1 MPRRASM
8 FVFLGLAIALVFVT
22 GISAGAEPDGS
33 IRAKKADV
41 ADAQDRLREI
51 RMEASA
57 AEASYNNALYEMNQ
71 LNGQITRTTE
81 DLRAA
86 KERLAEAKKTLE
98 ERAAQVYKSGNV
110 AFMDVLVGVDNFSE
124 FASRLNLWVRLLGR
138 ERAEFLE
145 VREARNELAARRD
158 RLEAQREQRVAAVE
172 TAIAQRER
180 ANEAEAQA
188 EAYLNSL
195 NAELRDA
202 IQAAQDRQAAQAR
215 AAAAAMVEKAPETVE
230 EPEPIPEVQVSQVKQ
245 ARVPRADLQSE
256 RAAAEREVA
265 AQAAAERAERRAEMR
280 AAEREA
286 ARKAAEQAAAE
297 REAARLAAA
306 KADRQEAREEAQRQA
321 ELAAQRAAERQA
333 AREEAERQAE
343 LAARRAE
350 IEEAAA
356 EQAAAEREAAK
367 LAAERRAERRAEQRA
382 SDRRAEERAAE
393 RAEAS
398 ASASAAAEQA
408 AAERRADRRAER
420 RAEASPEAS
429 ASASAAT
436 AEEAAAERR
445 AERRTEE
452 RASANASATSAS
464 AASASAASSKNS
476 GRGGGRGDGAGA
488 SSASATASAS
498 ASGSPARG
506 GGSGGVS
513 GSGADVLAVADDHLG
528 TPYEF
533 SPPGPCV
540 AFEAEDCSCFTMLV
554 FQEFGIA
561 LPDSPGGQ
569 MGYGAPV
576 HGAPQAGD
584 LLFWSEDGSG
594 YITHVGIAMGD
605 GTTIHAQIHNEVTI
619 TSINYIDGYVG
630 ARRLL

>member
-1 MPRRASM
+1 MPRRASL
-8 FVFLGLAIALVFVT
+8 FVVLGLAIALVFVT
-22 GISAGAEPDGS
+22 GISAGAEPDGT

-41 ADAQDRLREI
+41 AVAQDRLMKI
-51 RMEASA
+51 RMEASS
-57 AEASYNNALYEMNQ
+57 AEAAYNNALYEMNQ

-81 DLRAA
+81 DLEVA
-86 KERLAEAKKTLE
+86 KERFAVAKKTLE
-98 ERAAQVYKSGNV
+98 LRAAQVYKSGNV
-110 AFMDVLVGVDNFSE
+110 AFMDVLVGVDDFSE
-124 FASRLNLWVRLLGR
+124 FASRLNLWVRLLDR

-158 RLEAQREQRVAAVE
+158 RLEAQREQRVGAVE

-180 ANEAEAQA
+180 ANEAEARA
-188 EAYLNSL
+188 SGYLDSL
-195 NAELRDA
+195 SAELRGE
-202 IQAAQDRQAAQAR
+202 IRAAQDRQAAQAR
-215 AAAAAMVEKAPETVE
+215 AAAAAMVEKAQEPVG

-256 RAAAEREVA
+256 RAAAERKA
-265 AQAAAERAERRAEMR
+265 AARAAAERAERLAEKR
-280 AAEREA
+280 GAEREA
-286 ARKAAEQAAAE
+286 ARTAAGEAAAE

-306 KADRQEAREEAQRQA
+306 KAARQEAREEAQRQA
-321 ELAAQRAAERQA
+321 EHAARRAAKRQA
-333 AREEAERQAE
+333 AREEAERKAE
-343 LAARRAE
+343 QAARRAE

-356 EQAAAEREAAK
+356 EQAAAEREAARK
-367 LAAERRAERRAEQRA
+367 AAERRAERRA
-382 SDRRAEERAAE
+382 DRRAEERAAE

-398 ASASAAAEQA
+398 ASASAAAEQ
-408 AAERRADRRAER
+408 RADRRAER
-420 RAEASPEAS
+420 RAEASASASAAAEEEAAAGRQVEWRAEKRAEAS
-429 ASASAAT
+429 ASASA
-436 AEEAAAERR
+436 
-445 AERRTEE
+445 
-452 RASANASATSAS
+452 SAP
-464 AASASAASSKNS
+464 SSKGS
-476 GRGGGRGDGAGA
+476 GRGGGGRDEGA

-498 ASGSPARG
+498 ASGSPAPG
-506 GGSGGVS
+506 GGVS
-513 GSGADVLAVADDHLG
+513 GLGDDVLAVADDHLG

-540 AFEAEDCSCFTMLV
+540 TFEAEDCSCFTMLV

-569 MGYGAPV
+569 MGYGTPV

-605 GTTIHAQIHNEVTI
+605 GTTIHAQVHNEVTI
-619 TSINYIDGYVG
+619 SGINHIAGYVG

>member
-1 MPRRASM
+1 MPRRASL

-33 IRAKKADV
+33 IRSKKADV
-41 ADAQDRLREI
+41 AAAQGRLVEI
-51 RMEASA
+51 RLEASS
-57 AEASYNNALYEMNQ
+57 AEAAYNNALYEMNQ
-71 LNGQITRTTE
+71 LNGQITRTTA
-81 DLRAA
+81 DLKAA
-86 KERLAEAKKTLE
+86 KERLAVAKETLE

-124 FASRLNLWVRLLGR
+124 FASRLNLWVRLLAR
-138 ERAEFLE
+138 ER
-145 VREARNELAARRD
+145 ARNELATRRD

-172 TAIAQRER
+172 TAIVQRER

-188 EAYLNSL
+188 ETYLNSL
-195 NAELRDA
+195 NAELRGE

-215 AAAAAMVEKAPETVE
+215 AAAAAIVEKAPEPVE

-256 RAAAEREVA
+256 RAAARREAA
-265 AQAAAERAERRAEMR
+265 AQAAAERAERLAETR

-286 ARKAAEQAAAE
+286 ARKAAEQAAEQAAAE
-297 REAARLAAA
+297 RQAA
-306 KADRQEAREEAQRQA
+306 RQEAREQAQRQA

-356 EQAAAEREAAK
+356 EQAAAERKAARLAAK
-367 LAAERRAERRAEQRA
+367 RRAERRAEQRA
-382 SDRRAEERAAE
+382 ADRRAEERAA
-393 RAEAS
+393 AS
-398 ASASAAAEQA
+398 ASASAAAAEKA

-420 RAEASPEAS
+420 RAEASASASAAAERQNQRQAEERAEAS
-429 ASASAAT
+429 ASASA
-436 AEEAAAERR
+436 
-445 AERRTEE
+445 
-452 RASANASATSAS
+452 SAP
-464 AASASAASSKNS
+464 SSKDS
-476 GRGGGRGDGAGA
+476 RRGGGGDRGESAGA

-498 ASGSPARG
+498 ASGSTTRG
-506 GGSGGVS
+506 GGGGVS
-513 GSGADVLAVADDHLG
+513 GSGDEVLAVADDHLG

-569 MGYGAPV
+569 MGYGTPV
-576 HGAPQAGD
+576 YGAPQAGD

-605 GTTIHAQIHNEVTI
+605 GTTIHAQVHNEVTI
-619 TSINYIDGYVG
+619 SSINYIDGYVG
-630 ARRLL
+630 AKRLL

>member
-1 MPRRASM
+1 MPRRASL

-33 IRAKKADV
+33 IRSKKADV
-41 ADAQDRLREI
+41 AAVQDRLVEI
-51 RMEASA
+51 RLEASS
-57 AEASYNNALYEMNQ
+57 AEAAYNNALYEMNQ
-71 LNGQITRTTE
+71 LNGQITRTTA

-86 KERLAEAKKTLE
+86 KERLAVAKETLE
-98 ERAAQVYKSGNV
+98 DRAAQVYKSGNV

-124 FASRLNLWVRLLGR
+124 FASRLNLWVRLLAR

-172 TAIAQRER
+172 TAIVQRER

-188 EAYLNSL
+188 ETYLNSL
-195 NAELRDA
+195 NAELRGE

-215 AAAAAMVEKAPETVE
+215 AAAAAIVEKAPEPVE

-256 RAAAEREVA
+256 RAAARREAA
-265 AQAAAERAERRAEMR
+265 AQAAAERAERLAEKR

-286 ARKAAEQAAAE
+286 ARKAAEQSVE
-297 REAARLAAA
+297 QAARLAAA
-306 KADRQEAREEAQRQA
+306 ERRAARQEAREEAQRQA
-321 ELAAQRAAERQA
+321 DLAAQRAEERQA

-343 LAARRAE
+343 LAARQAE

-356 EQAAAEREAAK
+356 EQAAAERKAAR

-382 SDRRAEERAAE
+382 ADRRAEERAAE

-398 ASASAAAEQA
+398 ASASAAAE
-408 AAERRADRRAER
+408 RKADRRAER
-420 RAEASPEAS
+420 RAEASGS
-429 ASASAAT
+429 ASASAP
-436 AEEAAAERR
+436 
-445 AERRTEE
+445 
-452 RASANASATSAS
+452 
-464 AASASAASSKNS
+464 SSHNS
-476 GRGGGRGDGAGA
+476 GRGGGGHRGGSAGD

-498 ASGSPARG
+498 ASGSRG
-506 GGSGGVS
+506 GGGVS
-513 GSGADVLAVADDHLG
+513 ASGDDVLAVADDHLG
-528 TPYEF
+528 TPYVF

-569 MGYGAPV
+569 MGYGTPV

-605 GTTIHAQIHNEVTI
+605 GTTIHAQVHNEVTI
-619 TSINYIDGYVG
+619 TSINYLEGYVG

>member
-1 MPRRASM
+1 MPRRAGL

-33 IRAKKADV
+33 IRSKKADI
-41 ADAQDRLREI
+41 AAAQDRLVEI
-51 RMEASA
+51 RLEASSAQA
-57 AEASYNNALYEMNQ
+57 AYNNVLYEMNQ

-86 KERLAEAKKTLE
+86 KKRLAVAKKALE
-98 ERAAQVYKSGNV
+98 DRAAQVYKSGNV
-110 AFMDVLVGVDNFSE
+110 AYMDVLVGVDNFSE
-124 FASRLNLWVRLLGR
+124 FASRLNLWVRLLAR
-138 ERAEFLE
+138 ERVEFLE
-145 VREARNELAARRD
+145 VREARDELAARRD

-172 TAIAQRER
+172 TAIAQGKR

-195 NAELRDA
+195 NAELRDE
-202 IQAAQDRQAAQAR
+202 IRAAQDRQAAQAR
-215 AAAAAMVEKAPETVE
+215 AAAASMVEKASKPEPVD

-256 RAAAEREVA
+256 RAAARREA
-265 AQAAAERAERRAEMR
+265 AAKAAAERAERLAQKR
-280 AAEREA
+280 AAERKA
-286 ARKAAEQAAAE
+286 ARKAAEQAAKQAAAE
-297 REAARLAAA
+297 RRAA
-306 KADRQEAREEAQRQA
+306 RQEAREEAQRQA
-321 ELAAQRAAERQA
+321 ELAAQRAAERRA
-333 AREEAERQAE
+333 AREQAEREAER
-343 LAARRAE
+343 AARRAA

-367 LAAERRAERRAEQRA
+367 LAAERRTERRAEQRA
-382 SDRRAEERAAE
+382 AER

-398 ASASAAAEQA
+398 ASASAAAEEK
-408 AAERRADRRAER
+408 AAERGAEGRAEKR
-420 RAEASPEAS
+420 VEAS
-429 ASASAAT
+429 ASASASSSASAPSSKDSGRDGGGAT
-436 AEEAAAERR
+436 A
-445 AERRTEE
+445 
-452 RASANASATSAS
+452 ASSASTSAS
-464 AASASAASSKNS
+464 ASSS
-476 GRGGGRGDGAGA
+476 PAPGGG
-488 SSASATASAS
+488 
-498 ASGSPARG
+498 
-506 GGSGGVS
+506 GGVS
-513 GSGADVLAVADDHLG
+513 ALGGDVLAVADDHLG
-528 TPYEF
+528 TPYVF

-569 MGYGAPV
+569 MGYGTPV

-594 YITHVGIAMGD
+594 YITHVGIAIGD
-605 GTTIHAQIHNEVTI
+605 GTTIHAQVHNEVTI
-619 TSINYIDGYVG
+619 TSINYVEGYVG

>member
-1 MPRRASM
+1 MPRRASL

-22 GISAGAEPDGS
+22 GISAGAEPDGG
-33 IRAKKADV
+33 IRAKKAEV
-41 ADAQDRLREI
+41 AAAQDRLVEI
-51 RMEASA
+51 RLEASS
-57 AEASYNNALYEMNQ
+57 AEAAYNNALYEMNQ

-86 KERLAEAKKTLE
+86 KERLAVAKKTLE

-124 FASRLNLWVRLLGR
+124 FASRLNLWVRLLDR
-138 ERAEFLE
+138 ERVEFLE

-180 ANEAEAQA
+180 ANQAQAQA

-215 AAAAAMVEKAPETVE
+215 AAAAAMVEKAPEPVE
-230 EPEPIPEVQVSQVKQ
+230 EPEPIPEVQVSQIKQ
-245 ARVPRADLQSE
+245 ASVPRADLQSE
-256 RAAAEREVA
+256 RAAAEREAAARVA
-265 AQAAAERAERRAEMR
+265 AKRAQRLAERR

-286 ARKAAEQAAAE
+286 ARKAAKQAAAE
-297 REAARLAAA
+297 REAAR
-306 KADRQEAREEAQRQA
+306 QEAKRKA

-356 EQAAAEREAAK
+356 EQAAAEREAAR
-367 LAAERRAERRAEQRA
+367 LAAERRADRRAEQRA
-382 SDRRAEERAAE
+382 ADRRAEELTAE

-398 ASASAAAEQA
+398 ASASAAAQQ
-408 AAERRADRRAER
+408 RADRRAE
-420 RAEASPEAS
+420 AS
-429 ASASAAT
+429 ASAP
-436 AEEAAAERR
+436 
-445 AERRTEE
+445 
-452 RASANASATSAS
+452 
-464 AASASAASSKNS
+464 SSKDSRRS
-476 GRGGGRGDGAGA
+476 GSGGGDSAGA

-498 ASGSPARG
+498 ASGSPAVG
-506 GGSGGVS
+506 GGGGVS
-513 GSGADVLAVADDHLG
+513 GSGEEVLAVADDHLG

-569 MGYGAPV
+569 MGYGTPV
-576 HGAPQAGD
+576 QGAPQAGD

-594 YITHVGIAMGD
+594 YITHVGIAVGD
-605 GTTIHAQIHNEVTI
+605 GTTIHAQVGNEVTI
-619 TSINYIDGYVG
+619 TSINYVAGYVG

>member
-1 MPRRASM
+1 MPRRASL

-33 IRAKKADV
+33 IRSKKADV
-41 ADAQDRLREI
+41 AAVQDRLVEI
-51 RMEASA
+51 RLEASS
-57 AEASYNNALYEMNQ
+57 AEAAYNNALYEMNQ

-86 KERLAEAKKTLE
+86 KERLAVAKRTLE

-124 FASRLNLWVRLLGR
+124 FASRLNLWVRLLDR
-138 ERAEFLE
+138 ERVEFLE
-145 VREARNELAARRD
+145 VREARNELAARRA

-172 TAIAQRER
+172 TAITQRGR

-215 AAAAAMVEKAPETVE
+215 AAAAAMVEKAPEPVE

-256 RAAAEREVA
+256 RAAARREAA
-265 AQAAAERAERRAEMR
+265 AQAAAERAERLAEKR

-286 ARKAAEQAAAE
+286 ARKAAEQAAEQAAAE
-297 REAARLAAA
+297 RQAARLAAA
-306 KADRQEAREEAQRQA
+306 ERRAARKEAREETQRQA

-343 LAARRAE
+343 LAARQAE

-356 EQAAAEREAAK
+356 EQAAAERKAARLAAK
-367 LAAERRAERRAEQRA
+367 RRAERRAEQRA
-382 SDRRAEERAAE
+382 ADRRAEERAD
-393 RAEAS
+393 AS
-398 ASASAAAEQA
+398 ASASAAAAEKA
-408 AAERRADRRAER
+408 AAKRRADRRAEL
-420 RAEASPEAS
+420 RAEASAS
-429 ASASAAT
+429 TSAAA

-445 AERRTEE
+445 AEE
-452 RASANASATSAS
+452 RAD
-464 AASASAASSKNS
+464 ASASASASAPGSNNS
-476 GRGGGRGDGAGA
+476 RRGGGGDRGGSAGA

-498 ASGSPARG
+498 ASGSRG
-506 GGSGGVS
+506 GGGVS
-513 GSGADVLAVADDHLG
+513 ASGDEVLAVADDHLG
-528 TPYEF
+528 TPYVF

-569 MGYGAPV
+569 MG
-576 HGAPQAGD
+576 
-584 LLFWSEDGSG
+584 
-594 YITHVGIAMGD
+594 
-605 GTTIHAQIHNEVTI
+605 
-619 TSINYIDGYVG
+619 
-630 ARRLL
+630 

>member
-1 MPRRASM
+1 MPRRASL
-8 FVFLGLAIALVFVT
+8 FVFLGLAIALVLVT

-33 IRAKKADV
+33 IRSKKADV
-41 ADAQDRLREI
+41 AAAQDRLVEI
-51 RMEASA
+51 RLEASSAQA
-57 AEASYNNALYEMNQ
+57 AYNNALYEMNQ
-71 LNGQITRTTE
+71 LNGQITRTTA
-81 DLRAA
+81 DFRAA
-86 KERLAEAKKTLE
+86 KERLAVAKKALE

-110 AFMDVLVGVDNFSE
+110 VFMDVLVGVDNFSE
-124 FASRLNLWVRLLGR
+124 FASRLNLWVRLLAR

-145 VREARNELAARRD
+145 VREARNELSARRD

-172 TAIAQRER
+172 RAIVQRER

-202 IQAAQDRQAAQAR
+202 IQAAQDHQAAQAR
-215 AAAAAMVEKAPETVE
+215 AAAAAMVEKAPAPVD

-245 ARVPRADLQSE
+245 VKVPRADLQSE
-256 RAAAEREVA
+256 RAAARREAA
-265 AQAAAERAERRAEMR
+265 AQAAAKRAERLAEKR

-286 ARKAAEQAAAE
+286 ARKAAEQAAEQAAAE
-297 REAARLAAA
+297 RQAAR
-306 KADRQEAREEAQRQA
+306 QEEAQRRA

-333 AREEAERQAE
+333 AREKAERQAE

-356 EQAAAEREAAK
+356 EQAAAERKAAR
-367 LAAERRAERRAEQRA
+367 LAAERRAE
-382 SDRRAEERAAE
+382 RRAEERAAE

-398 ASASAAAEQA
+398 ASASAAAE
-408 AAERRADRRAER
+408 RRADRRAER
-420 RAEASPEAS
+420 RAEASAS
-429 ASASAAT
+429 AS
-436 AEEAAAERR
+436 AAAERR
-445 AERRTEE
+445 AE
-452 RASANASATSAS
+452 
-464 AASASAASSKNS
+464 ASASTPSSKGS
-476 GRGGGRGDGAGA
+476 RRGGGGDQADNAGA

-506 GGSGGVS
+506 GGGGVS
-513 GSGADVLAVADDHLG
+513 VSGDDVLAVADDHLG
-528 TPYEF
+528 TPYVF

-569 MGYGAPV
+569 MGYGTPV

-605 GTTIHAQIHNEVTI
+605 GTTIHAQVHNEVTI
-619 TSINYIDGYVG
+619 TSINYLDGYVG

>member
-1 MPRRASM
+1 MPRRASL

-22 GISAGAEPDGS
+22 GISAGAEPDGG

-41 ADAQDRLREI
+41 AAAKDRLVEI
-51 RMEASA
+51 RLEGSS
-57 AEASYNNALYEMNQ
+57 AEAAYNNALYEMNQ

-86 KERLAEAKKTLE
+86 KERLAVAKKTLE
-98 ERAAQVYKSGNV
+98 DRAAQVYKSGNV

-124 FASRLNLWVRLLGR
+124 FASRLNLWVRLLDR
-138 ERAEFLE
+138 ERVEFLE

-180 ANEAEAQA
+180 ANQAQA
-188 EAYLNSL
+188 QAKAYLNSL

-215 AAAAAMVEKAPETVE
+215 AAAAMVEKAPEPVE
-230 EPEPIPEVQVSQVKQ
+230 EPEPIPEVQVSQIKQ

-256 RAAAEREVA
+256 RAAAERE
-265 AQAAAERAERRAEMR
+265 AAARAAAKRAKRLAERRA
-280 AAEREA
+280 AEHEA
-286 ARKAAEQAAAE
+286 ARKAAKQAAAE
-297 REAARLAAA
+297 
-306 KADRQEAREEAQRQA
+306 
-321 ELAAQRAAERQA
+321 RAAERQA

-343 LAARRAE
+343 QAARRAE

-356 EQAAAEREAAK
+356 EQAAAEREAAR
-367 LAAERRAERRAEQRA
+367 L
-382 SDRRAEERAAE
+382 
-393 RAEAS
+393 
-398 ASASAAAEQA
+398 
-408 AAERRADRRAER
+408 AAERRADRRAEQ
-420 RAEASPEAS
+420 RAEAS
-429 ASASAAT
+429 ASASADAS
-436 AEEAAAERR
+436 EEAAAERR
-445 AERRTEE
+445 AEE
-452 RASANASATSAS
+452 RAEASASASTSAS
-464 AASASAASSKNS
+464 ASASASAPSSKDS
-476 GRGGGRGDGAGA
+476 RRGGGGGGDNAGA

-498 ASGSPARG
+498 ASGSPAVG
-506 GGSGGVS
+506 GGGGVS
-513 GSGADVLAVADDHLG
+513 GSGEDVLAVADDHLG

-569 MGYGAPV
+569 MGYGKPV
-576 HGAPQAGD
+576 QGAPQAGD

-605 GTTIHAQIHNEVTI
+605 GTTIHAQVGNEVTI
-619 TSINYIDGYVG
+619 TSINYVAGYVG

>member
-1 MPRRASM
+1 MPWRASL

-33 IRAKKADV
+33 IRSKKADV
-41 ADAQDRLREI
+41 AAAQDRLVEI
-51 RMEASA
+51 RLEASSAQA
-57 AEASYNNALYEMNQ
+57 AYNNALYEMNQ
-71 LNGQITRTTE
+71 MNGQITRTTS

-86 KERLAEAKKTLE
+86 KERLAVAKRTLE

-124 FASRLNLWVRLLGR
+124 FASRLNLWVRLLAR

-180 ANEAEAQA
+180 ANEAEARA
-188 EAYLNSL
+188 EAYLSSL
-195 NAELRDA
+195 NAQLRGA
-202 IQAAQDRQAAQAR
+202 IQAARDRQAAQAR
-215 AAAAAMVEKAPETVE
+215 AAAAAMVEKAPGPVE
-230 EPEPIPEVQVSQVKQ
+230 ESEPIPEVEVSQVKQ

-256 RAAAEREVA
+256 RAAARREAA
-265 AQAAAERAERRAEMR
+265 AQAAAERAERLAEKR

-286 ARKAAEQAAAE
+286 ARKAAEQAAEQAAAE
-297 REAARLAAA
+297 RRAA
-306 KADRQEAREEAQRQA
+306 RQEAREEAQRQA
-321 ELAAQRAAERQA
+321 KLAAKRAAERQA
-333 AREEAERQAE
+333 AREEAEREAE
-343 LAARRAE
+343 QAARRAE

-356 EQAAAEREAAK
+356 EQAAAERKAAR
-367 LAAERRAERRAEQRA
+367 L
-382 SDRRAEERAAE
+382 
-393 RAEAS
+393 
-398 ASASAAAEQA
+398 

-420 RAEASPEAS
+420 RAEAS
-429 ASASAAT
+429 ASASAA
-436 AEEAAAERR
+436 AGEEAAAERR
-445 AERRTEE
+445 AE
-452 RASANASATSAS
+452 
-464 AASASAASSKNS
+464 ASASAPSSKGS
-476 GRGGGRGDGAGA
+476 RRGGGGDQGDSAGA

-506 GGSGGVS
+506 GGGGVS
-513 GSGADVLAVADDHLG
+513 GLGDDVLAVADDHLG

-569 MGYGAPV
+569 MGYGTPV

-605 GTTIHAQIHNEVTI
+605 GTTIHAQVNNEVTI
-619 TSINYIDGYVG
+619 TSINYVAGYVG

>member
-1 MPRRASM
+1 L

-22 GISAGAEPDGS
+22 GISAGAEPDDG
-33 IRAKKADV
+33 IRAKKADI
-41 ADAQDRLREI
+41 AAAQDRLTEI
-51 RMEASA
+51 RMEAGS
-57 AEASYNNALYEMNQ
+57 AEAAYNNALYEMNQ

-81 DLRAA
+81 ELEVA
-86 KERLAEAKKTLE
+86 KERLAVAKKTME
-98 ERAAQVYKSGNV
+98 QQATQVYKSADV

-124 FASRLNLWVRLLGR
+124 FASRLNLWVRLLDK

-180 ANEAEAQA
+180 ANEAEARA
-188 EAYLNSL
+188 SGYLDSL
-195 NAELRDA
+195 DAELRGA
-202 IQAAQDRQAAQAR
+202 IRAAQDRQAARAR
-215 AAAAAMVEKAPETVE
+215 AAAAVMAEKAQEPVG

-245 ARVPRADLQSE
+245 AGVPRADLQSE
-256 RAAAEREVA
+256 RAAAERKAA
-265 AQAAAERAERRAEMR
+265 AQATAERADRLAEKR
-280 AAEREA
+280 AAERKA
-286 ARKAAEQAAAE
+286 ARNAAEQAAAE
-297 REAARLAAA
+297 RKAARLAAEKVA
-306 KADRQEAREEAQRQA
+306 RQE
-321 ELAAQRAAERQA
+321 

-343 LAARRAE
+343 LAARRAAKRQAAREEAERRAEQAARRAE

-356 EQAAAEREAAK
+356 EQAAAEREAAR

-382 SDRRAEERAAE
+382 ADRRAEERAAE

-398 ASASAAAEQA
+398 ASASAAAEEEA
-408 AAERRADRRAER
+408 AAERRTER
-420 RAEASPEAS
+420 RAKERAEAS
-429 ASASAAT
+429 ASASA
-436 AEEAAAERR
+436 
-445 AERRTEE
+445 
-452 RASANASATSAS
+452 SVS
-464 AASASAASSKNS
+464 SSKDS
-476 GRGGGRGDGAGA
+476 ERGGGGRGEGA

-498 ASGSPARG
+498 ASGTPAG
-506 GGSGGVS
+506 GGGGRVS
-513 GSGADVLAVADDHLG
+513 GLGADVLAVADDHLG

-569 MGYGAPV
+569 MGYGTPV

-605 GTTIHAQIHNEVTI
+605 GTTIHAQVHNEVTI
-619 TSINYIDGYVG
+619 TGINYIAGYVG

>member
-1 MPRRASM
+1 MPRRAGL
-8 FVFLGLAIALVFVT
+8 FVFLGLAIALVLVT
-22 GISAGAEPDGS
+22 GISAGAEPDGT
-33 IRAKKADV
+33 IRAKKADIV
-41 ADAQDRLREI
+41 AVQDRLMEI
-51 RMEASA
+51 RLEAGS
-57 AEASYNNALYEMNQ
+57 AEAAYNNALYEMNQ

-81 DLRAA
+81 DLEVA
-86 KERLAEAKKTLE
+86 KERLAVARKALE
-98 ERAAQVYKSGNV
+98 LRAAQVYKSGDV
-110 AFMDVLVGVDNFSE
+110 AFMDVLVGVDDFSE
-124 FASRLNLWVRLLGR
+124 FASRLNLWVRLLDG

-158 RLEAQREQRVAAVE
+158 RLEAQREQRVVAVE

-180 ANEAEAQA
+180 ANEAEARA
-188 EAYLNSL
+188 SGYLDSL
-195 NAELRDA
+195 NAELRGA
-202 IQAAQDRQAAQAR
+202 IRAAQDRQAAQAR
-215 AAAAAMVEKAPETVE
+215 AAAAAMAEKAQEPVG

-245 ARVPRADLQSE
+245 AGVPRADLQSE
-256 RAAAEREVA
+256 RAAAERKA
-265 AQAAAERAERRAEMR
+265 AALAAAERAERLAEKR

-306 KADRQEAREEAQRQA
+306 KVARQEAKEEAQRRA
-321 ELAAQRAAERQA
+321 ELAARRAAKRQA
-333 AREEAERQAE
+333 AREEAERKAE
-343 LAARRAE
+343 QAARRAE

-356 EQAAAEREAAK
+356 EQAAAEREAAR

-382 SDRRAEERAAE
+382 ADRRAEERAAE

-398 ASASAAAEQA
+398 ASASVAAEEETSA
-408 AAERRADRRAER
+408 ERWTERRAKERA
-420 RAEASPEAS
+420 EAS
-429 ASASAAT
+429 ASASAF
-436 AEEAAAERR
+436 
-445 AERRTEE
+445 
-452 RASANASATSAS
+452 ASASATS
-464 AASASAASSKNS
+464 SKGS
-476 GRGGGRGDGAGA
+476 GRGGGGRDEGA

-498 ASGSPARG
+498 ASGTPAG
-506 GGSGGVS
+506 GGGGGRVS
-513 GSGADVLAVADDHLG
+513 GLGDDVLAVADDHLG

-569 MGYGAPV
+569 MGYGTPV

-605 GTTIHAQIHNEVTI
+605 GTTIHAQVHNEVTI
-619 TSINYIDGYVG
+619 TGINYIAGYVG

>member
-1 MPRRASM
+1 MPRRASL

-22 GISAGAEPDGS
+22 GISAGAEPDGG

-41 ADAQDRLREI
+41 AAAKDRLVEI
-51 RMEASA
+51 RLEGSS
-57 AEASYNNALYEMNQ
+57 AEAAYNNALYEMNQ

-86 KERLAEAKKTLE
+86 KERLAVAKKTLE
-98 ERAAQVYKSGNV
+98 DRAAQVYKSGNV

-124 FASRLNLWVRLLGR
+124 FASRLNLWVRLLDR
-138 ERAEFLE
+138 ERVEFLE

-180 ANEAEAQA
+180 ANQAQA
-188 EAYLNSL
+188 QAKAYLNSL

-215 AAAAAMVEKAPETVE
+215 AAAAMVEKAPEPVE
-230 EPEPIPEVQVSQVKQ
+230 EPEPIPEVQVSQIKQ

-256 RAAAEREVA
+256 RAAAERE
-265 AQAAAERAERRAEMR
+265 AAARAAAKRAKRLAERRA
-280 AAEREA
+280 AEHEA
-286 ARKAAEQAAAE
+286 ARKAAKQAAAE
-297 REAARLAAA
+297 
-306 KADRQEAREEAQRQA
+306 
-321 ELAAQRAAERQA
+321 RAAERQA

-343 LAARRAE
+343 QAARRAE

-356 EQAAAEREAAK
+356 EQAAAEREAAR
-367 LAAERRAERRAEQRA
+367 L
-382 SDRRAEERAAE
+382 
-393 RAEAS
+393 
-398 ASASAAAEQA
+398 
-408 AAERRADRRAER
+408 AAERRADRRAEQ
-420 RAEASPEAS
+420 RAEAS
-429 ASASAAT
+429 ASASADAS
-436 AEEAAAERR
+436 EEAAAERR
-445 AERRTEE
+445 AEE
-452 RASANASATSAS
+452 RAEASASASTSAS
-464 AASASAASSKNS
+464 ASASASAPSSKDS
-476 GRGGGRGDGAGA
+476 RRGGGGRGDNAGA

-498 ASGSPARG
+498 ASGSPAVG
-506 GGSGGVS
+506 GGGGVS
-513 GSGADVLAVADDHLG
+513 GSGEDVLAVADDHLG

-569 MGYGAPV
+569 MGYGKPV
-576 HGAPQAGD
+576 QGAPQAGD

-605 GTTIHAQIHNEVTI
+605 GTTIHAQVGNEVTI
-619 TSINYIDGYVG
+619 TSINYVAGYVG

>member
-1 MPRRASM
+1 MPRRASL

-33 IRAKKADV
+33 IRSKKADV
-41 ADAQDRLREI
+41 AAAQGRLVEI
-51 RMEASA
+51 RLEASS
-57 AEASYNNALYEMNQ
+57 AEAAYNNALYEMNQ
-71 LNGQITRTTE
+71 LNGQITRTTA
-81 DLRAA
+81 DLKAA
-86 KERLAEAKKTLE
+86 KERLAVAKETLE

-124 FASRLNLWVRLLGR
+124 FASRLNLWVRLLAR

-172 TAIAQRER
+172 TAIVQRER

-188 EAYLNSL
+188 ETYLNSL
-195 NAELRDA
+195 NAELRGE

-215 AAAAAMVEKAPETVE
+215 AAAAAIVEKAPEPVE

-256 RAAAEREVA
+256 RAAARREAA
-265 AQAAAERAERRAEMR
+265 AQAAAERAERLAETR

-286 ARKAAEQAAAE
+286 ARKAAEQAAEQAAAE
-297 REAARLAAA
+297 RQAA
-306 KADRQEAREEAQRQA
+306 RQEAREQAQRQA

-356 EQAAAEREAAK
+356 EQAAAERKAAR
-367 LAAERRAERRAEQRA
+367 LAEKRRAERRAEQRA
-382 SDRRAEERAAE
+382 ADRRAEERAA
-393 RAEAS
+393 AS
-398 ASASAAAEQA
+398 ASASAAAA
-408 AAERRADRRAER
+408 DKGAAERRADRRAER
-420 RAEASPEAS
+420 RAEASASASAAAERQNQRRAEERAEAS
-429 ASASAAT
+429 ASASA
-436 AEEAAAERR
+436 
-445 AERRTEE
+445 
-452 RASANASATSAS
+452 SAP
-464 AASASAASSKNS
+464 SSKDS
-476 GRGGGRGDGAGA
+476 RRGGGGDRGESAGA

-498 ASGSPARG
+498 ASGSTTRG
-506 GGSGGVS
+506 GGGGVS
-513 GSGADVLAVADDHLG
+513 GSGDEVLAVADDHLG

-569 MGYGAPV
+569 MGYGTPV
-576 HGAPQAGD
+576 QGAPQAGD

-605 GTTIHAQIHNEVTI
+605 GTTIHAQVHNEVTI
-619 TSINYIDGYVG
+619 SSINYIDGYVG

>member
-1 MPRRASM
+1 MPRRASL

-22 GISAGAEPDGS
+22 GISAGAEPDGG

-41 ADAQDRLREI
+41 AAAKDRLVEI
-51 RMEASA
+51 RLEGSS
-57 AEASYNNALYEMNQ
+57 AEAAYNNALYEMNQ

-86 KERLAEAKKTLE
+86 KERLAVAKKTLE
-98 ERAAQVYKSGNV
+98 DRAAQVYKNGNV

-124 FASRLNLWVRLLGR
+124 FASRLNLWVRLLDR
-138 ERAEFLE
+138 ERVEFLE

-180 ANEAEAQA
+180 ANQAQA
-188 EAYLNSL
+188 QAKAYLNSL

-215 AAAAAMVEKAPETVE
+215 AAAAMVEKAPEPVE
-230 EPEPIPEVQVSQVKQ
+230 EPEPIPEVQVSQIKQ

-256 RAAAEREVA
+256 RAAAERE
-265 AQAAAERAERRAEMR
+265 AAARAAAKRAKRLAERRA
-280 AAEREA
+280 AEHEA
-286 ARKAAEQAAAE
+286 ARKAAKQAAAE
-297 REAARLAAA
+297 
-306 KADRQEAREEAQRQA
+306 
-321 ELAAQRAAERQA
+321 RAAERQA

-356 EQAAAEREAAK
+356 EQAAAEREAAR
-367 LAAERRAERRAEQRA
+367 L
-382 SDRRAEERAAE
+382 
-393 RAEAS
+393 
-398 ASASAAAEQA
+398 
-408 AAERRADRRAER
+408 AAERRADRRAEQ
-420 RAEASPEAS
+420 RAEAS
-429 ASASAAT
+429 ASASADAS
-436 AEEAAAERR
+436 EEAAAERR
-445 AERRTEE
+445 AEE
-452 RASANASATSAS
+452 RAEASASASTSAS
-464 AASASAASSKNS
+464 ASASASAPSSKDS
-476 GRGGGRGDGAGA
+476 RRGGGGGGDNAGA

-498 ASGSPARG
+498 ASGSPAVG
-506 GGSGGVS
+506 GGGGVS
-513 GSGADVLAVADDHLG
+513 GSGEDVLAVADDHLG

-569 MGYGAPV
+569 MGYGKPV
-576 HGAPQAGD
+576 QGAPQAGD

-605 GTTIHAQIHNEVTI
+605 GTTIHAQVGNEVTI
-619 TSINYIDGYVG
+619 TSINYVAGYVG

>member
-1 MPRRASM
+1 MPRRASL

-33 IRAKKADV
+33 IRSKKADV
-41 ADAQDRLREI
+41 AAAQGRLVEI
-51 RMEASA
+51 RLEASS
-57 AEASYNNALYEMNQ
+57 AEAAYNNALYEMNQ
-71 LNGQITRTTE
+71 LNGQITRTTA
-81 DLRAA
+81 DLKAA
-86 KERLAEAKKTLE
+86 KERLAVAKETLE

-124 FASRLNLWVRLLGR
+124 FASRLNLWVRLLAR

-172 TAIAQRER
+172 TAIVQRER

-188 EAYLNSL
+188 ETYLNSL
-195 NAELRDA
+195 NAELRGE

-215 AAAAAMVEKAPETVE
+215 AAAAAIVEKAPEPVE

-256 RAAAEREVA
+256 RAAARREAA
-265 AQAAAERAERRAEMR
+265 AQAAAERAERLAETR

-286 ARKAAEQAAAE
+286 ARKAAEQAAEQAAAE
-297 REAARLAAA
+297 RQAA
-306 KADRQEAREEAQRQA
+306 RQEAREQAQSQA

-356 EQAAAEREAAK
+356 EQAAAERKAARLAAK
-367 LAAERRAERRAEQRA
+367 RRAERRAEQRA
-382 SDRRAEERAAE
+382 ADRRAEERAAASASASAAAAE
-393 RAEAS
+393 KAAAERRADRRAKRRAEAS
-398 ASASAAAEQA
+398 ASASAAAERQNQRQA
-408 AAERRADRRAER
+408 EERA
-420 RAEASPEAS
+420 EAS
-429 ASASAAT
+429 ASASA
-436 AEEAAAERR
+436 
-445 AERRTEE
+445 
-452 RASANASATSAS
+452 SAP
-464 AASASAASSKNS
+464 SSKDS
-476 GRGGGRGDGAGA
+476 RRGGGGDRGESAGA

-498 ASGSPARG
+498 ASGSTTRG
-506 GGSGGVS
+506 GGGGVS
-513 GSGADVLAVADDHLG
+513 GSGDEVLAVADDHLG

-569 MGYGAPV
+569 MGYGTPV
-576 HGAPQAGD
+576 YGAPQAGD

-605 GTTIHAQIHNEVTI
+605 GTTIHAQVHNEVTI
-619 TSINYIDGYVG
+619 SSINYIDGYVG
-630 ARRLL
+630 AKRLL

>member
-1 MPRRASM
+1 MPRRAGL

-41 ADAQDRLREI
+41 AVAQDRLMEI
-51 RMEASA
+51 RMEAGS
-57 AEASYNNALYEMNQ
+57 AEAAYNNALYEMNQ

-81 DLRAA
+81 DLAVA
-86 KERLAEAKKTLE
+86 KQRLAVAKKTLE
-98 ERAAQVYKSGNV
+98 ERATQVYKSGNV
-110 AFMDVLVGVDNFSE
+110 AFMDVLVGVDDFSE
-124 FASRLNLWVRLLGR
+124 FASRLNLWVRLLDR
-138 ERAEFLE
+138 ERVEFLE

-158 RLEAQREQRVAAVE
+158 RLEAQREQRFAAVE

-188 EAYLNSL
+188 AGYLDSL
-195 NAELRDA
+195 NAELRGA
-202 IQAAQDRQAAQAR
+202 IREAQDRQAAQAR
-215 AAAAAMVEKAPETVE
+215 AAAAMVEKAQEPVE

-245 ARVPRADLQSE
+245 AGVPRADLQSE
-256 RAAAEREVA
+256 RAAAERKA
-265 AQAAAERAERRAEMR
+265 AARAAAERAERLAEKR

-306 KADRQEAREEAQRQA
+306 KVARQEAREEAQRQA
-321 ELAAQRAAERQA
+321 ELAARRAAKRQA
-333 AREEAERQAE
+333 AREKAERQAE
-343 LAARRAE
+343 QAARRAE

-356 EQAAAEREAAK
+356 EQAAAEREAAR
-367 LAAERRAERRAEQRA
+367 LAAERRAERRAAE
-382 SDRRAEERAAE
+382 RRDEKRAA
-393 RAEAS
+393 AS
-398 ASASAAAEQA
+398 ASASAAAAEKA

-420 RAEASPEAS
+420 RAEASASASAAAEEEAVAKRRAGKQAKDRTTAS
-429 ASASAAT
+429 ASASAT
-436 AEEAAAERR
+436 
-445 AERRTEE
+445 
-452 RASANASATSAS
+452 
-464 AASASAASSKNS
+464 ASASAPSSKDS
-476 GRGGGRGDGAGA
+476 KRDGGGRGAGD

-498 ASGSPARG
+498 ASASPTG
-506 GGSGGVS
+506 GGGVS
-513 GSGADVLAVADDHLG
+513 GLGDDVLAVADDHLG

-533 SPPGPCV
+533 SPPGPCL

-569 MGYGAPV
+569 LGYGTPV

-605 GTTIHAQIHNEVTI
+605 GTTIHAQVHNEVTI
-619 TSINYIDGYVG
+619 TSINYLAGYVG

>member
-1 MPRRASM
+1 MPRRASL

-22 GISAGAEPDGS
+22 GISAGAEPDGG

-41 ADAQDRLREI
+41 AAAKDRLVEI
-51 RMEASA
+51 RLEGSS
-57 AEASYNNALYEMNQ
+57 AEAAYNNALYEMNQ

-86 KERLAEAKKTLE
+86 KERLAVAKKTLE
-98 ERAAQVYKSGNV
+98 DRAAQVYKSGNV

-124 FASRLNLWVRLLGR
+124 FASRLNLWVRLLDR
-138 ERAEFLE
+138 ERVEFLE

-180 ANEAEAQA
+180 ANQAQAQA

-215 AAAAAMVEKAPETVE
+215 AAAAMVEKAPEPVE
-230 EPEPIPEVQVSQVKQ
+230 EPEPIPEVQVSQIKQ

-256 RAAAEREVA
+256 RAAAEREA
-265 AQAAAERAERRAEMR
+265 AARAAAERAQRLAERR

-286 ARKAAEQAAAE
+286 ARKAAKQAAAE
-297 REAARLAAA
+297 REAARLAAE
-306 KADRQEAREEAQRQA
+306 KAARQEAKRKA

-343 LAARRAE
+343 LADRRAE

-356 EQAAAEREAAK
+356 EQAAAEREAAR
-367 LAAERRAERRAEQRA
+367 LAADRRADRRAEQ
-382 SDRRAEERAAE
+382 

-398 ASASAAAEQA
+398 ASASADASEEAD
-408 AAERRADRRAER
+408 AERRDEGRA
-420 RAEASPEAS
+420 EAS
-429 ASASAAT
+429 ASASA
-436 AEEAAAERR
+436 
-445 AERRTEE
+445 
-452 RASANASATSAS
+452 SAP
-464 AASASAASSKNS
+464 SSKDS
-476 GRGGGRGDGAGA
+476 RRGGGGGGDSAGA

-498 ASGSPARG
+498 ASGSPAVG
-506 GGSGGVS
+506 GGGGVS
-513 GSGADVLAVADDHLG
+513 GSGEEVLAVADDHLG

-569 MGYGAPV
+569 MGYGTPV
-576 HGAPQAGD
+576 QGAPQAGD

-605 GTTIHAQIHNEVTI
+605 GTTIHAQVGNEVTI
-619 TSINYIDGYVG
+619 TSINYVAGYVG

>member
-1 MPRRASM
+1 MPRRASL

-22 GISAGAEPDGS
+22 GISAGAEPDGG

-41 ADAQDRLREI
+41 AAAKDRLVEI
-51 RMEASA
+51 RLEASS
-57 AEASYNNALYEMNQ
+57 AEAAYNNALYEMNQ

-86 KERLAEAKKTLE
+86 KERRAVAKETLE
-98 ERAAQVYKSGNV
+98 DRAAQVYKSGNV
-110 AFMDVLVGVDNFSE
+110 AFMDVLVGVDSFSE
-124 FASRLNLWVRLLGR
+124 FASRLNLWVRLLAR

-188 EAYLNSL
+188 KAYLNSL

-215 AAAAAMVEKAPETVE
+215 AAAAAMVEKAAGPAE

-256 RAAAEREVA
+256 RAAARREAA
-265 AQAAAERAERRAEMR
+265 AQAAAERAERLAEKR

-286 ARKAAEQAAAE
+286 ARKAAEQAAEQAAAE
-297 REAARLAAA
+297 RQAA
-306 KADRQEAREEAQRQA
+306 RQEAREQAQRQA

-356 EQAAAEREAAK
+356 EQAAAERRAD
-367 LAAERRAERRAEQRA
+367 RRAER
-382 SDRRAEERAAE
+382 

-398 ASASAAAEQA
+398 ASASAAAERQNQRQA
-408 AAERRADRRAER
+408 EERA
-420 RAEASPEAS
+420 EAS
-429 ASASAAT
+429 ASASA
-436 AEEAAAERR
+436 
-445 AERRTEE
+445 
-452 RASANASATSAS
+452 SAP
-464 AASASAASSKNS
+464 SSKDS
-476 GRGGGRGDGAGA
+476 RRGGGGDRGESAGA

-498 ASGSPARG
+498 ASGSTTRG
-506 GGSGGVS
+506 GGGGVS
-513 GSGADVLAVADDHLG
+513 GSGDEVLAVADDHLG

-569 MGYGAPV
+569 MGYGTPV
-576 HGAPQAGD
+576 YGAPQAGD
-584 LLFWSEDGSG
+584 LLFWSED
-594 YITHVGIAMGD
+594 
-605 GTTIHAQIHNEVTI
+605 
-619 TSINYIDGYVG
+619 
-630 ARRLL
+630 

>member
-1 MPRRASM
+1 L

-41 ADAQDRLREI
+41 AAAQDRLVEI
-51 RMEASA
+51 RLEASS
-57 AEASYNNALYEMNQ
+57 AEAAYNNALYEMNQ
-71 LNGQITRTTE
+71 LNGQITSTTE
-81 DLRAA
+81 DLGAA
-86 KERLAEAKKTLE
+86 KERLAVAKETLE

-124 FASRLNLWVRLLGR
+124 FASRLNLWVRLLDR

-180 ANEAEAQA
+180 ANEAKARA

-215 AAAAAMVEKAPETVE
+215 AAAATMVEKAPEPVE
-230 EPEPIPEVQVSQVKQ
+230 EPEPIPEVQVKQ

-256 RAAAEREVA
+256 RAAAER
-265 AQAAAERAERRAEMR
+265 QAAARAASERAERLAERR

-286 ARKAAEQAAAE
+286 ARKAAKQAAAE

-306 KADRQEAREEAQRQA
+306 KAARQEAREEAQRQA

-343 LAARRAE
+343 LAARRAK

-356 EQAAAEREAAK
+356 EQAAAERRAAR
-367 LAAERRAERRAEQRA
+367 LAAERRAERRAA
-382 SDRRAEERAAE
+382 DRRAEERAAE

-398 ASASAAAEQA
+398 ASASAAAE
-408 AAERRADRRAER
+408 RKADRRAER
-420 RAEASPEAS
+420 RAEASGS
-429 ASASAAT
+429 ASASAP
-436 AEEAAAERR
+436 
-445 AERRTEE
+445 
-452 RASANASATSAS
+452 
-464 AASASAASSKNS
+464 SSNNS
-476 GRGGGRGDGAGA
+476 GRGGGGHRGGSAGD

-498 ASGSPARG
+498 ASGSRG
-506 GGSGGVS
+506 GGGVS
-513 GSGADVLAVADDHLG
+513 ASGDDVLAVADDHLG
-528 TPYEF
+528 TPYVF

-569 MGYGAPV
+569 MGYGTPV

-605 GTTIHAQIHNEVTI
+605 GTTIHAQVHNEVTI
-619 TSINYIDGYVG
+619 TSINYVEGYVG

>member
-1 MPRRASM
+1 MPRRAGL
-8 FVFLGLAIALVFVT
+8 FVFLGLAVALVFLT

-33 IRAKKADV
+33 IRSKKANV
-41 ADAQDRLREI
+41 AAAQDRLVEI
-51 RMEASA
+51 RLKASS
-57 AEASYNNALYEMNQ
+57 AEAAYNNALYEMNQ
-71 LNGQITRTTE
+71 LNGQITRTTA

-86 KERLAEAKKTLE
+86 KERLAVAKETLE

-124 FASRLNLWVRLLGR
+124 FASRLNLWVRLLAR

-145 VREARNELAARRD
+145 VREARDELAARRD

-172 TAIAQRER
+172 TAIVQRER

-188 EAYLNSL
+188 KAYLNSL

-215 AAAAAMVEKAPETVE
+215 AAAAAMVEKAAEPAE

-245 ARVPRADLQSE
+245 ARVPRAELQSE
-256 RAAAEREVA
+256 RAAARREAA
-265 AQAAAERAERRAEMR
+265 AQAAAERADRLAQKR
-280 AAEREA
+280 AAERKA
-286 ARKAAEQAAAE
+286 ARKAAEQAAEQAAAE
-297 REAARLAAA
+297 RQAARLATAERRA
-306 KADRQEAREEAQRQA
+306 AREEARRQA

-333 AREEAERQAE
+333 AREEAE

-356 EQAAAEREAAK
+356 EQAAAERKAAK
-367 LAAERRAERRAEQRA
+367 LAAERRAERRAAE
-382 SDRRAEERAAE
+382 RRAEERAA
-393 RAEAS
+393 AS
-398 ASASAAAEQA
+398 ASASAAAEKA
-408 AAERRADRRAER
+408 ADERHAEE
-420 RAEASPEAS
+420 RAEASTS
-429 ASASAAT
+429 ASASV
-436 AEEAAAERR
+436 
-445 AERRTEE
+445 
-452 RASANASATSAS
+452 SAS
-464 AASASAASSKNS
+464 APSSDDS
-476 GRGGGRGDGAGA
+476 RRGGGSRGDNSVGA

-498 ASGSPARG
+498 ASGSRG
-506 GGSGGVS
+506 GGGVSASGG
-513 GSGADVLAVADDHLG
+513 DVLAVADDHLG

-569 MGYGAPV
+569 MGYGTPV

-605 GTTIHAQIHNEVTI
+605 GTTIHAQVNNEVTI
-619 TSINYIDGYVG
+619 TSINYLDGYVG

>member
-1 MPRRASM
+1 L

-33 IRAKKADV
+33 IRSKKADI
-41 ADAQDRLREI
+41 AAAQDRLVEI
-51 RMEASA
+51 RLEASSAQA
-57 AEASYNNALYEMNQ
+57 AYNNALYEMNQ

-86 KERLAEAKKTLE
+86 KKRLAVAKKALE
-98 ERAAQVYKSGNV
+98 DRAAQVYKSGNV
-110 AFMDVLVGVDNFSE
+110 AYMDVLVGVDNFSE
-124 FASRLNLWVRLLGR
+124 FASRLNLWVRLLAR
-138 ERAEFLE
+138 ERVEFLE
-145 VREARNELAARRD
+145 VREARDELAARRD

-172 TAIAQRER
+172 TAIAQGKR

-195 NAELRDA
+195 NAELRDE
-202 IQAAQDRQAAQAR
+202 IRAAQDRQAAQAR
-215 AAAAAMVEKAPETVE
+215 AAAASMVEKASKPEPVD

-256 RAAAEREVA
+256 RAAARREA
-265 AQAAAERAERRAEMR
+265 AAKAAAERAERLAQKR
-280 AAEREA
+280 AAERKA
-286 ARKAAEQAAAE
+286 ARKAAEQAAKQAAAE
-297 REAARLAAA
+297 RRAA
-306 KADRQEAREEAQRQA
+306 RQEAREEAQRQA
-321 ELAAQRAAERQA
+321 ELAAQRAAERRA
-333 AREEAERQAE
+333 AREQAEREAER
-343 LAARRAE
+343 AARRAA

-367 LAAERRAERRAEQRA
+367 LAAERRTERRAEQRA
-382 SDRRAEERAAE
+382 AER

-398 ASASAAAEQA
+398 ASASAAAE
-408 AAERRADRRAER
+408 RRAER
-420 RAEASPEAS
+420 RAEASASASAAAEEKAAERGAEGRAEKRVEAS
-429 ASASAAT
+429 ASASASSSASAPSSKDSGRDGGGAT
-436 AEEAAAERR
+436 A
-445 AERRTEE
+445 
-452 RASANASATSAS
+452 ASSASTSAS
-464 AASASAASSKNS
+464 ASSS
-476 GRGGGRGDGAGA
+476 PAPGGG
-488 SSASATASAS
+488 
-498 ASGSPARG
+498 
-506 GGSGGVS
+506 GGVS
-513 GSGADVLAVADDHLG
+513 ALGGDVLAVADDHLG
-528 TPYEF
+528 TPYVF

-569 MGYGAPV
+569 MGYGTPV

-594 YITHVGIAMGD
+594 YITHVGIAIGD
-605 GTTIHAQIHNEVTI
+605 GTTIHAQVHNEVTI
-619 TSINYIDGYVG
+619 TSINYVEGYVG

>member
-1 MPRRASM
+1 MPRRASL

-33 IRAKKADV
+33 IRSKKADI
-41 ADAQDRLREI
+41 AAAQDRLMEI
-51 RMEASA
+51 RLEASS
-57 AEASYNNALYEMNQ
+57 AEAAYNNALYEMNQ
-71 LNGQITRTTE
+71 LNGQITRTTA
-81 DLRAA
+81 DLEAA
-86 KERLAEAKKTLE
+86 KERLAGAKVTLE
-98 ERAAQVYKSGNV
+98 DRAAQVYKSGNV

-124 FASRLNLWVRLLGR
+124 FASRLNLWVRLLAR

-145 VREARNELAARRD
+145 VREARNQLAARRD

-180 ANEAEAQA
+180 ANEAGAQA
-188 EAYLNSL
+188 ETYLNSL
-195 NAELRDA
+195 NVELRDA

-215 AAAAAMVEKAPETVE
+215 TAAAAIVEKAPEPVE
-230 EPEPIPEVQVSQVKQ
+230 EPEPIPEVQVSQIKQ
-245 ARVPRADLQSE
+245 ARVQRADLQSE
-256 RAAAEREVA
+256 RAAARREAA
-265 AQAAAERAERRAEMR
+265 AQVAAERAERLAEKR

-286 ARKAAEQAAAE
+286 ARKAAKQA
-297 REAARLAAA
+297 
-306 KADRQEAREEAQRQA
+306 
-321 ELAAQRAAERQA
+321 AAQRAAERQA

-343 LAARRAE
+343 KAARRAE

-356 EQAAAEREAAK
+356 EQAAAEREAAR
-367 LAAERRAERRAEQRA
+367 LAADRRADRRAEQ
-382 SDRRAEERAAE
+382 

-398 ASASAAAEQA
+398 ASASAAA
-408 AAERRADRRAER
+408 
-420 RAEASPEAS
+420 
-429 ASASAAT
+429 

-445 AERRTEE
+445 AEE
-452 RASANASATSAS
+452 RAEASASASASASTSAS
-464 AASASAASSKNS
+464 ASAPSSKDS
-476 GRGGGRGDGAGA
+476 RRGAGGGGDSAGA
-488 SSASATASAS
+488 SSVSATASAS
-498 ASGSPARG
+498 ASGSPAPG
-506 GGSGGVS
+506 GGGGVS
-513 GSGADVLAVADDHLG
+513 GSGEDVLAVADDHLG

-569 MGYGAPV
+569 MGYGTPV
-576 HGAPQAGD
+576 QGAPQAGD

-605 GTTIHAQIHNEVTI
+605 GTTIHAQVGNEVTI
-619 TSINYIDGYVG
+619 TSINYVAGYVG

>member
-1 MPRRASM
+1 MPRRAGL

-22 GISAGAEPDGS
+22 GISAGAEPDGT
-33 IRAKKADV
+33 IRAKQADI
-41 ADAQDRLREI
+41 AAAQDRLMEI
-51 RMEASA
+51 RLEAGS
-57 AEASYNNALYEMNQ
+57 AEAAYNNALYEMNQ

-81 DLRAA
+81 DLEVA
-86 KERLAEAKKTLE
+86 KERLAVAKKALE
-98 ERAAQVYKSGNV
+98 LRAAQVYKSGDV
-110 AFMDVLVGVDNFSE
+110 AFMDVLVGVDDFSE
-124 FASRLNLWVRLLGR
+124 FASRLNLWVRLLDR

-158 RLEAQREQRVAAVE
+158 RLEAQREQRVVAVE

-188 EAYLNSL
+188 AAYLDSL
-195 NAELRDA
+195 NAELRGA
-202 IQAAQDRQAAQAR
+202 IRAAQDRQAAQAR
-215 AAAAAMVEKAPETVE
+215 AAAAAMAENAQEPVG

-245 ARVPRADLQSE
+245 AGVPRADLQSE
-256 RAAAEREVA
+256 RAAAERKA
-265 AQAAAERAERRAEMR
+265 AARAAAERAERLAEKR
-280 AAEREA
+280 AAERRA

-306 KADRQEAREEAQRQA
+306 KVARQEAREEAQRQA
-321 ELAAQRAAERQA
+321 ELAARRAAKRQA
-333 AREEAERQAE
+333 AREEAERKAE
-343 LAARRAE
+343 QAARRAE

-356 EQAAAEREAAK
+356 EQAAAEREAAR
-367 LAAERRAERRAEQRA
+367 LAAERRAERRAEQREA
-382 SDRRAEERAAE
+382 DRRAEERAAE

-398 ASASAAAEQA
+398 ASASAAAE
-408 AAERRADRRAER
+408 
-420 RAEASPEAS
+420 
-429 ASASAAT
+429 
-436 AEEAAAERR
+436 EEAAAERR
-445 AERRTEE
+445 TERRAKE
-452 RASANASATSAS
+452 RAEPS
-464 AASASAASSKNS
+464 ASASASAPSSKGS
-476 GRGGGRGDGAGA
+476 GRGGDGRGEGA

-498 ASGSPARG
+498 ASGSPAG
-506 GGSGGVS
+506 GGGGRVS
-513 GSGADVLAVADDHLG
+513 GLGDDVLAVADDHLG

-569 MGYGAPV
+569 MGYGTPV
-576 HGAPQAGD
+576 QGAPQAGD

-605 GTTIHAQIHNEVTI
+605 GTTIHAQVHNEVTI
-619 TSINYIDGYVG
+619 TGINQIAGYVG

>member
-1 MPRRASM
+1 MPRRASL

-22 GISAGAEPDGS
+22 GISAGAESDSS

-41 ADAQDRLREI
+41 AAAQDRLVEI
-51 RMEASA
+51 RLEASS
-57 AEASYNNALYEMNQ
+57 AEAAYNNALYEMNQ

-86 KERLAEAKKTLE
+86 KERLAVAKRTLE

-124 FASRLNLWVRLLGR
+124 FASRLNLWVRLLDR
-138 ERAEFLE
+138 ERVEFLE

-180 ANEAEAQA
+180 ANQAQA
-188 EAYLNSL
+188 QAKAYLNSL

-215 AAAAAMVEKAPETVE
+215 AAAAAMVEKAPEPVE
-230 EPEPIPEVQVSQVKQ
+230 EPEPIPEVQVSQIKQ

-256 RAAAEREVA
+256 RAAAERE
-265 AQAAAERAERRAEMR
+265 AAARAAAKRAQRLAERRA
-280 AAEREA
+280 AEHEA
-286 ARKAAEQAAAE
+286 ARKAAKQA
-297 REAARLAAA
+297 
-306 KADRQEAREEAQRQA
+306 
-321 ELAAQRAAERQA
+321 AAQRAAERQA

-343 LAARRAE
+343 QAARRAE

-356 EQAAAEREAAK
+356 EQAAAEREAAR
-367 LAAERRAERRAEQRA
+367 LAADRRADRRAEQRAEASASASADASEEAAAERRAE
-382 SDRRAEERAAE
+382 E

-398 ASASAAAEQA
+398 ASASA
-408 AAERRADRRAER
+408 
-420 RAEASPEAS
+420 S
-429 ASASAAT
+429 AP
-436 AEEAAAERR
+436 
-445 AERRTEE
+445 
-452 RASANASATSAS
+452 
-464 AASASAASSKNS
+464 SSKDS
-476 GRGGGRGDGAGA
+476 RRGGGGGGDNAGA

-498 ASGSPARG
+498 ASGSPAVG
-506 GGSGGVS
+506 GGGGVS
-513 GSGADVLAVADDHLG
+513 GSGEDVLAVADDHLG

-569 MGYGAPV
+569 MGYGTPV

-605 GTTIHAQIHNEVTI
+605 GTTIHAQVGNEVTI
-619 TSINYIDGYVG
+619 TSINYVAGYVG

>member
-1 MPRRASM
+1 MPRRASL

-33 IRAKKADV
+33 IRAKKSDV
-41 ADAQDRLREI
+41 AAAQDRLVEI
-51 RMEASA
+51 RLEASS
-57 AEASYNNALYEMNQ
+57 AEAAYNNSLYEMNQ

-86 KERLAEAKKTLE
+86 KERLAVAKKALE

-124 FASRLNLWVRLLGR
+124 FASRLNLWVRLLDR

-145 VREARNELAARRD
+145 VREARNDLAARRD
-158 RLEAQREQRVAAVE
+158 SLEAQREQRVAAVE

-180 ANEAEAQA
+180 ANEAKAQA

-215 AAAAAMVEKAPETVE
+215 AAAATMVEKAPEPVE

-256 RAAAEREVA
+256 RAAAERQA
-265 AQAAAERAERRAEMR
+265 AARAAAERAERLAERR

-286 ARKAAEQAAAE
+286 ARKAAKQAAAE

-306 KADRQEAREEAQRQA
+306 KAARQEAREEAQRQA

-333 AREEAERQAE
+333 ARKEAERQAE

-356 EQAAAEREAAK
+356 EQAAAEREAAR
-367 LAAERRAERRAEQRA
+367 LAAERRAERRA
-382 SDRRAEERAAE
+382 DRRAEERVAE
-393 RAEAS
+393 SAEAS
-398 ASASAAAEQA
+398 ASASAAAEEA
-408 AAERRADRRAER
+408 AAERGTEERAET
-420 RAEASPEAS
+420 SAS
-429 ASASAAT
+429 ASASAP
-436 AEEAAAERR
+436 
-445 AERRTEE
+445 
-452 RASANASATSAS
+452 
-464 AASASAASSKNS
+464 SSKGS
-476 GRGGGRGDGAGA
+476 GGGGGGWGDSAGA

-498 ASGSPARG
+498 ASGAPAG
-506 GGSGGVS
+506 GGVS
-513 GSGADVLAVADDHLG
+513 GSGDDVLAVADDHLG
-528 TPYEF
+528 TPYGF

-569 MGYGAPV
+569 MGYGTPV
-576 HGAPQAGD
+576 YGSPQAGD

-605 GTTIHAQIHNEVTI
+605 GTTIHAQVHNEVTI
-619 TSINYIDGYVG
+619 TSINNIAGYVG

>member
-1 MPRRASM
+1 MPRRASF

-22 GISAGAEPDGS
+22 GISAGAEPDGG

-41 ADAQDRLREI
+41 AAAKDRLVEI
-51 RMEASA
+51 RLEGSS
-57 AEASYNNALYEMNQ
+57 AEAAYNNALYEMNQ

-86 KERLAEAKKTLE
+86 KERLAVAKKTLE
-98 ERAAQVYKSGNV
+98 DRAAQVYKSGNV

-124 FASRLNLWVRLLGR
+124 FASRLNLWVRLLDR
-138 ERAEFLE
+138 ERVEFLE

-180 ANEAEAQA
+180 ANQAQAQA

-215 AAAAAMVEKAPETVE
+215 AAAAAMVEKAPEPVE
-230 EPEPIPEVQVSQVKQ
+230 EPEPIPEVQVSQIKQ
-245 ARVPRADLQSE
+245 ARVPRADLQTE
-256 RAAAEREVA
+256 RAAAERE
-265 AQAAAERAERRAEMR
+265 AAARAAAKRAQRLAEKR

-286 ARKAAEQAAAE
+286 ARKAAKQAAAE
-297 REAARLAAA
+297 REAAR
-306 KADRQEAREEAQRQA
+306 QEAKRKA

-356 EQAAAEREAAK
+356 EQAAAEREAAR
-367 LAAERRAERRAEQRA
+367 LAAERRAEELT
-382 SDRRAEERAAE
+382 AE

-398 ASASAAAEQA
+398 ASASAAAQ
-408 AAERRADRRAER
+408 RRADRRAE
-420 RAEASPEAS
+420 AS
-429 ASASAAT
+429 ASASADAS
-436 AEEAAAERR
+436 EEAAAERR
-445 AERRTEE
+445 AEE
-452 RASANASATSAS
+452 RAE
-464 AASASAASSKNS
+464 ASASASASAPSSKDS
-476 GRGGGRGDGAGA
+476 RRSGGGGGDSAGA

-498 ASGSPARG
+498 ASGSPAVG
-506 GGSGGVS
+506 GGGGVS
-513 GSGADVLAVADDHLG
+513 GSGEEVLAVADDHLG

-569 MGYGAPV
+569 MGYGTPV

-605 GTTIHAQIHNEVTI
+605 GTTIHAQVGNEVTI
-619 TSINYIDGYVG
+619 TSINYVAGYVG

>member
-1 MPRRASM
+1 MPRRASV

-22 GISAGAEPDGS
+22 GISAGAEPEGS
-33 IRAKKADV
+33 VRSKKADI
-41 ADAQDRLREI
+41 AAAQDRLVEI
-51 RMEASA
+51 RQEASSAQA
-57 AEASYNNALYEMNQ
+57 AYNNALYEMNQ
-71 LNGQITRTTE
+71 LNGQITRTTA

-86 KERLAEAKKTLE
+86 KERLSVAKKALE
-98 ERAAQVYKSGNV
+98 VRAAQVYKSGNV
-110 AFMDVLVGVDNFSE
+110 AYMDVLVGVDNFSE
-124 FASRLNLWVRLLGR
+124 FASRLNLWVRLLAR

-215 AAAAAMVEKAPETVE
+215 AAAAAIIEKAPEPVE
-230 EPEPIPEVQVSQVKQ
+230 APEPIPEVQVSQVKQ

-256 RAAAEREVA
+256 RAAAKREAA
-265 AQAAAERAERRAEMR
+265 AQAAAERAERLAEKR

-286 ARKAAEQAAAE
+286 ARKAAEQAAEQAAAE
-297 REAARLAAA
+297 RQAARQ
-306 KADRQEAREEAQRQA
+306 KAREKAQRRA
-321 ELAAQRAAERQA
+321 ELATQRAAEKQA

-343 LAARRAE
+343 LAARQAE

-356 EQAAAEREAAK
+356 EQAAADRKAARQAAK
-367 LAAERRAERRAEQRA
+367 RRAERRAEQRA
-382 SDRRAEERAAE
+382 ADRRAEERAAE
-393 RAEAS
+393 SAEAS
-398 ASASAAAEQA
+398 ASA

-420 RAEASPEAS
+420 QAS
-429 ASASAAT
+429 ASASAA
-436 AEEAAAERR
+436 AGEEAAAERP
-445 AERRTEE
+445 AE
-452 RASANASATSAS
+452 ASAT
-464 AASASAASSKNS
+464 ASASASSSKGS
-476 GRGGGRGDGAGA
+476 RRGGGGDQGDGSGV

-506 GGSGGVS
+506 GGGGVS
-513 GSGADVLAVADDHLG
+513 ASGGDVLAVADDHLG
-528 TPYEF
+528 TPYVF

-569 MGYGAPV
+569 MGYGTPV

-605 GTTIHAQIHNEVTI
+605 GTTIHAQVHNEVTI
-619 TSINYIDGYVG
+619 TSINHVAGYVG

>member
-1 MPRRASM
+1 MPRRASL

-33 IRAKKADV
+33 IRAKKLDV
-41 ADAQDRLREI
+41 AAVQDRLVEI
-51 RMEASA
+51 RLEASS
-57 AEASYNNALYEMNQ
+57 AEAAYNNALYEMNQ

-81 DLRAA
+81 DLGAA
-86 KERLAEAKKTLE
+86 KERLAVAKETLE

-124 FASRLNLWVRLLGR
+124 FASRLNLWVRLLDR

-158 RLEAQREQRVAAVE
+158 RLEAQREQRVAAVG

-180 ANEAEAQA
+180 ANEAKAQA

-195 NAELRDA
+195 NAELRDV

-215 AAAAAMVEKAPETVE
+215 AAAATMVEKA
-230 EPEPIPEVQVSQVKQ
+230 PEPIPEVQVSQVKQ

-256 RAAAEREVA
+256 RAAAVRQA
-265 AQAAAERAERRAEMR
+265 AARAAAERAERLAERR

-286 ARKAAEQAAAE
+286 ARKAAKQAAAE
-297 REAARLAAA
+297 RQAARKAA
-306 KADRQEAREEAQRQA
+306 KAARQEAREEAQRRA

-343 LAARRAE
+343 RAARRAE

-356 EQAAAEREAAK
+356 EQAAAEREAAR
-367 LAAERRAERRAEQRA
+367 LAAERRAE
-382 SDRRAEERAAE
+382 ERAAA

-398 ASASAAAEQA
+398 ASASA
-408 AAERRADRRAER
+408 D
-420 RAEASPEAS
+420 
-429 ASASAAT
+429 

-445 AERRTEE
+445 TEE
-452 RASANASATSAS
+452 HAE
-464 AASASAASSKNS
+464 ASASASASAPSSKDS
-476 GRGGGRGDGAGA
+476 RGGGGGWGDSAEA

-498 ASGSPARG
+498 ASGAPAGG
-506 GGSGGVS
+506 GGSGS
-513 GSGADVLAVADDHLG
+513 GDDVLAVADDHLG
-528 TPYEF
+528 TPYGF

-569 MGYGAPV
+569 MGYGTPV

-605 GTTIHAQIHNEVTI
+605 GTTIHAQVNNEVTI
-619 TSINYIDGYVG
+619 TSINDIAGYVG

>member
-1 MPRRASM
+1 MPRRASL

-22 GISAGAEPDGS
+22 GISAGAEPDGG

-41 ADAQDRLREI
+41 AAAQDRLTEI
-51 RMEASA
+51 RMEAGS
-57 AEASYNNALYEMNQ
+57 AEAAYNNALYEMNQ

-81 DLRAA
+81 ELEVA
-86 KERLAEAKKTLE
+86 KERLAVAKKTME
-98 ERAAQVYKSGNV
+98 QQATQVYKSADV
-110 AFMDVLVGVDNFSE
+110 AFMDVLVGVDDFSE
-124 FASRLNLWVRLLGR
+124 FASRLNLWVRLLDK

-180 ANEAEAQA
+180 ANEAEARA
-188 EAYLNSL
+188 SGYLDSL
-195 NAELRDA
+195 DAELRGA

-215 AAAAAMVEKAPETVE
+215 AAAAMAEKAQEPVG

-245 ARVPRADLQSE
+245 AGVPRADLQSE
-256 RAAAEREVA
+256 RAAAERKA
-265 AQAAAERAERRAEMR
+265 AARATAERAERLAEKR
-280 AAEREA
+280 AAERKA

-306 KADRQEAREEAQRQA
+306 KVARQEAREEAQRQA
-321 ELAAQRAAERQA
+321 ELAARRAEKRQA
-333 AREEAERQAE
+333 AREEAERKAE
-343 LAARRAE
+343 QAARRAE

-356 EQAAAEREAAK
+356 EQAAAEREAAR
-367 LAAERRAERRAEQRA
+367 LAAERRAERRAEQ
-382 SDRRAEERAAE
+382 RAEERAAE

-398 ASASAAAEQA
+398 ASASAAAEEEA
-408 AAERRADRRAER
+408 AGERWSERRAKERA
-420 RAEASPEAS
+420 EAS
-429 ASASAAT
+429 ASASASVSGSKGS
-436 AEEAAAERR
+436 ER
-445 AERRTEE
+445 
-452 RASANASATSAS
+452 
-464 AASASAASSKNS
+464 
-476 GRGGGRGDGAGA
+476 GGGGRGEGA

-498 ASGSPARG
+498 ASGTPAG
-506 GGSGGVS
+506 GGGGRESGLGD
-513 GSGADVLAVADDHLG
+513 DVLAVADDHLG

-533 SPPGPCV
+533 SPPGRCV

-569 MGYGAPV
+569 MGYGTPV

-605 GTTIHAQIHNEVTI
+605 GTTIHAQVHNEVTI
-619 TSINYIDGYVG
+619 TGINYIAGYVG

>member
-1 MPRRASM
+1 MPRRASL

-22 GISAGAEPDGS
+22 GISAGAEPDGG

-41 ADAQDRLREI
+41 AAAKDRLVEI
-51 RMEASA
+51 RLEGSS
-57 AEASYNNALYEMNQ
+57 AEAAYNNALYEMNQ

-86 KERLAEAKKTLE
+86 KERLAVAKKTLE
-98 ERAAQVYKSGNV
+98 DRAAQVYKSGNV

-124 FASRLNLWVRLLGR
+124 FASRLNLWVRLLDR
-138 ERAEFLE
+138 ERVEFLE

-180 ANEAEAQA
+180 ANQAQA
-188 EAYLNSL
+188 QAKAYLNSL

-215 AAAAAMVEKAPETVE
+215 AAAAMVEKAPEPVE
-230 EPEPIPEVQVSQVKQ
+230 EPEPIPEVQVSQIKQ

-256 RAAAEREVA
+256 RAAAERE
-265 AQAAAERAERRAEMR
+265 AAARAAAKRAKRLAERRA
-280 AAEREA
+280 AEHEA
-286 ARKAAEQAAAE
+286 ARKAAKQAAAE
-297 REAARLAAA
+297 
-306 KADRQEAREEAQRQA
+306 
-321 ELAAQRAAERQA
+321 RAAERQA

-343 LAARRAE
+343 QAARRAE

-356 EQAAAEREAAK
+356 EQAAVEREAAR
-367 LAAERRAERRAEQRA
+367 L
-382 SDRRAEERAAE
+382 
-393 RAEAS
+393 
-398 ASASAAAEQA
+398 
-408 AAERRADRRAER
+408 AAERRADRRAEQ
-420 RAEASPEAS
+420 RAEAS
-429 ASASAAT
+429 ASASADAS
-436 AEEAAAERR
+436 EEAAAERR
-445 AERRTEE
+445 AEE
-452 RASANASATSAS
+452 RAEASASASTSAS
-464 AASASAASSKNS
+464 ASASASAPSSKDS
-476 GRGGGRGDGAGA
+476 RRGGGGGGDNAGA

-498 ASGSPARG
+498 ASGSPAVG
-506 GGSGGVS
+506 GGGGVS
-513 GSGADVLAVADDHLG
+513 GSGEDVLAVADDHLG

-569 MGYGAPV
+569 MGYGKPV
-576 HGAPQAGD
+576 QGAPQAGD

-605 GTTIHAQIHNEVTI
+605 GTTIHAQVGNEVTI
-619 TSINYIDGYVG
+619 TSINYVAGYVG